1 MKPPA
6 TTTMNGQTFQYVKCP
21 VCGEWGWE
29 TIDYVGP
36 CIFCHSGDIKCLKDG
51 PGTSSDFLF
60 DMWRPSWTE

>member
-29 TIDYVGP
+29 LVQYEGP
-36 CIFCHSGDIKCLKDG
+36 CFFCKRGIS
-51 PGTSSDFLF
+51 
-60 DMWRPSWTE
+60 